1 MELQDYWV
9 ALRRYWTTWLGV
21 TLAGLLGAL
30 CIVLITPPTYQATA
44 QVFVASV
51 DGSTSGSQFVN
62 QRVTSYPEVA
72 DSRTVLAPVIDEL
85 DLSDSFAD
93 LRKNVTATNPVDT
106 SQIEI
111 VVADRDASRAAQI
124 ANAVAERFG
133 TAVEDLEKPQD
144 GASPVSLTVT
154 DPATVPTSPTSPV
167 PTLLLPLGLIVGAA
181 LGAAVAIV
189 RNRLDTRLYSADD
202 VRAAWGAGADQL
214 VVHAAAAGRRRRALL
229 PNRATTMLAR
239 QLEPLAER
247 GPVRVLALSP
257 SADQSAAESLVDRV
271 AAELIAWEVPVHVLG
286 AESPTAD
293 DASGQPGV
301 HLRVGSP
308 LASLRTWRRI
318 ARDSAGVV
326 LVVKPG
332 RVDRTDLREMR
343 SVLDAAGVPVLAV
356 VLPPRRRTALRED
369 APEAGQPPVPGTGQQ
384 DGALTPA
391 PRNAVPAAAG

>member
-1 MELQDYWV
+1 MDLQDYWV

-30 CIVLITPPTYQATA
+30 CIVLIIPPTYQATA

-85 DLSDSFAD
+85 GLTDSFAD
-93 LRKNVTATNPVDT
+93 LRANVTATNPVDT

-111 VVADRDASRAAQI
+111 VVADRDAGRAAQI

-133 TAVEDLEKPQD
+133 TAVEDLEEPQD

-189 RNRLDTRLYSADD
+189 RSRLDTRLHGADD

-229 PNRATTMLAR
+229 PNRATTMFAR
-239 QLEPLAER
+239 QLEPMAEH

-257 SADQSAAESLVDRV
+257 SADQSAAESVVDRV
-271 AAELIAWEVPVHVLG
+271 AAELIAWEVPVHVHG
-286 AESPTAD
+286 ATSTTS
-293 DASGQPGV
+293 DAPDQVGV

-308 LASLRTWRRI
+308 LASLRTWRRV
-318 ARDSAGVV
+318 ARDSAGVL
-326 LVVKPG
+326 LVVEPG

-356 VLPPRRRTALRED
+356 VIAPRRRTAPRDD
-369 APEAGQPPVPGTGQQ
+369 APAAVPVPAQQ
-384 DGALTPA
+384 ERALTPA
-391 PRNAVPAAAG
+391 APR